1 MVFSDKFVS
10 SEKPLIMK
18 EKENDI
24 DLTLECASK
33 VREHLNRVLENKK
46 EIALKLKLHYV
57 DELILEADTIKKDI
71 ATYS

>member
-10 SEKPLIMK
+10 SQKPLIMK